1 MHAHHDVSVI
11 APVVLVSL
19 AVLMAGLS
27 PAVAQTPAPPTLY
40 FSAIPDEDETKL
52 TARFNKVAA
61 DREFNLA
68 ERC

>member
-1 MHAHHDVSVI
+1 M
-11 APVVLVSL
+11 LVSL

-27 PAVAQTPAPPTLY
+27 PAVAQIPAPPTLY